1 MSIRGAAII
10 SAAIG
15 ISLSMATVSSAGG
28 GSRRVATAERA
39 PSWLRASERETLRT
53 VFGNAKPIEVAYIPY
68 RRKIAVVWTFRRFV
82 ICGICGSLNP
92 SDPIG
97 GRVVRV
103 SFDRQTHALSG
114 ASDGWAMQFCESTGD
129 SPPKQE
135 CLHR

>member
-1 MSIRGAAII
+1 MSARGVVSI
-10 SAAIG
+10 SAAISV
-15 ISLSMATVSSAGG
+15 SLTMAAVSSAAGS
-28 GSRRVATAERA
+28 SRRVATAEQA

-53 VFGNAKPIEVAYIPY
+53 VFGNAKPIEVAYIRY

-82 ICGICGSLNP
+82 ICGICGSLNA

-129 SPPKQE
+129 SPPKQA